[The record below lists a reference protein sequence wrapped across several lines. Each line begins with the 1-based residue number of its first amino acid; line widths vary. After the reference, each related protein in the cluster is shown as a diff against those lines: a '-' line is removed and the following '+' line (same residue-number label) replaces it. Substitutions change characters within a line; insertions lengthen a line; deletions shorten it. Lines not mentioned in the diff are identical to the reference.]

1 MQITEQERKAAV
13 WLAEKALLA
22 ALCST
27 GRLTTEQL
35 ARALAA
41 RPRP

>member
-1 MQITEQERKAAV
+1 MQITAQERKAAV

-35 ARALAA
+35 ARALDA